1 MFTLVYIEPL
11 LRRLRFV
18 SSSSEKCPR
27 DDGTNFHFLCAK
39 NHPPPDVTGS
49 IFHTPP
55 LHVHYPLDFSVY
67 PCIFSQRL
75 SKTLILHGARLL
87 NDQPIVQF
95 YYISRCTCISA
106 SLYER
111 GRRRRRFSRR
121 VTSPFVESHVSAAH
135 RPRPRESQ
143 PFSPPR
149 STS

>member
-121 VTSPFVESHVSAAH
+121 VTSPFVESHVSAA
-135 RPRPRESQ
+135 PA
-143 PFSPPR
+143 
-149 STS
+149 T